1 MKDDYSFE
9 TVEYKGL
16 ASYEK
21 MRVAYNEIF
30 TRMGLKFRMVAA
42 DSGAMG
48 GNTSAEFQVLV
59 DSGEDAIV
67 ACDKCDY
74 AANVEVAEVK
84 VVDPGRRAMATTIR
98 MMKVHTPG
106 EKTIEDVSSFLNVK
120 ASEVFKSLLYV
131 AEGTKDVV

>member
-1 MKDDYSFE
+1 
-9 TVEYKGL
+9 
-16 ASYEK
+16 SYEK
-21 MRVAYNEIF
+21 MRQAYHNVF
-30 TRMGLKFRMVAA
+30 TRMGLRFRMVAA

-74 AANVEVAEVK
+74 GANVEGAEVR

-106 EKTIEDVSSFLNVK
+106 QKTIDEVSRFLQ
-120 ASEVFKSLLYV
+120 
-131 AEGTKDVV
+131 